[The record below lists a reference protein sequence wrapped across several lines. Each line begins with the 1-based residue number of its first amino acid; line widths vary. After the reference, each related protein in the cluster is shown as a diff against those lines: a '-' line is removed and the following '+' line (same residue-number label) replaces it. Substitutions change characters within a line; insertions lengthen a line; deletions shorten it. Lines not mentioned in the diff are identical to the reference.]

1 MRTEPP
7 LRTFLRTFVST
18 NGRRR
23 PSYAPFFYFGVL
35 FIARE
40 GKCGAKRG
48 DAGSAGCRERMI
60 RMRTPGTHVEMRIG
74 DVAAKP
80 SL

>member
-1 MRTEPP
+1 MSLAIPNSEYSRDRPRNVE
-7 LRTFLRTFVST
+7 LRDVLTVCVCLARGVKSGITQHHRAALLS
-18 NGRRR
+18 
-23 PSYAPFFYFGVL
+23 FG
-35 FIARE
+35 
-40 GKCGAKRG
+40 G
-48 DAGSAGCRERMI
+48 

>member
-1 MRTEPP
+1 MAMMRV
-7 LRTFLRTFVST
+7 LREKELGIV
-18 NGRRR
+18 
-23 PSYAPFFYFGVL
+23 VDEDQL
-35 FIARE
+35 MH
-40 GKCGAKRG
+40 
-48 DAGSAGCRERMI
+48 GCRERMI